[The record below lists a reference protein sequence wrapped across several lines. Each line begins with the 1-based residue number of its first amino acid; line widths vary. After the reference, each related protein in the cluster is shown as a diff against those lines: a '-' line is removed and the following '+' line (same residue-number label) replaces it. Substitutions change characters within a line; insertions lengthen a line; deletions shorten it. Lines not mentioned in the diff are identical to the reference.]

1 MGQAFLLPRETLSL
15 EQSDDWA
22 SSVAFP
28 IARMLAAICSMWQVL
43 RPRVLLAQLPTPWQ

>member
-1 MGQAFLLPRETLSL
+1 MGQAFLLARERFSL

-28 IARMLAAICSMWQVL
+28 IARMLAAIRSMWQVL
-43 RPRVLLAQLPTPWQ
+43 RPRVLLALVPTPWQ